1 MNVCAPSAFLTN
13 CYKISFDE
21 FQRLI
26 SAVKLGAAVGFL
38 SVKNFSALDELVSEL
53 RPANVGLNFEAPPTP
68 GERDKRRAA
77 ECRAALKKIVRP
89 LTRLRGFAYACGR
102 ELTEL
107 S

>member
-1 MNVCAPSAFLTN
+1 MPISNGIKDECLRAFGVLTN

-68 GERDKRRAA
+68 ASATNAA
-77 ECRAALKKIVRP
+77 RQSAVRH
-89 LTRLRGFAYACGR
+89 
-102 ELTEL
+102 
-107 S
+107 